1 MAKIKDII
9 VKLET
14 HAPIDTQEEWDNSG
28 WQINLGA
35 KEVQNVLV
43 TLNVTENTLKQAIK
57 ANCELIISH
66 HPLIFNPLKNIQNKT
81 IIKAIQ
87 NNIHIYSAHTNFDK
101 SENGTTATL
110 VDALKNS
117 LKLEEIKNINDYVK
131 YAKLKI
137 PMKKNDFI
145 FKIKN
150 ALNLKSLKVSNPCDE
165 VKTLAFCAGS
175 GADFLNEV
183 QNHNVDCFLTADI
196 KYHQALDSKIMLA
209 DIGHFESE
217 VIALQSIKKIIEM
230 PDLNVILSKEEPV
243 FEIV

>member
-9 VKLET
+9 DRIEKL
-14 HAPIDTQEEWDNSG
+14 APLETQEEWDNSG

-35 KEVQNVLV
+35 KEVKNALV
-43 TLNVTENTLKQAIK
+43 TLNVTENTLEQAVK
-57 ANCELIISH
+57 ANCGLIISH

-110 VDALKNS
+110 VDVLKYP

-131 YAKLKI
+131 YAKLKT

-145 FKIKN
+145 FKIKT
-150 ALNLKSLKVSNPCDE
+150 ALNLKFLKISNPCDE
-165 VKTLAFCAGS
+165 VKTLAVCAGS
-175 GADFLNEV
+175 GADFLNDV
-183 QNHNVDCFLTADI
+183 QNHSADCFLTADI

-217 VIALQSIKKIIEM
+217 VIALQSIKKNIEM